1 MTMVFRC
8 RHCRHDD
15 FGSALE
21 MAQHQEACG
30 RHACHGGDV
39 IIKTCDWCKDRL
51 YAEITGR
58 VVDPNYEA
66 WLAEWMATNS
76 LYAKDR
82 MVSFIY
88 EGAGN
93 PESIWASI
101 LPPEPAPVPVRTR
114 HNGGF
119 LGLVGAAALNAGI
132 VTNGLVSHHT
142 LLVANVIMFVLLVF
156 LALWSKRT
164 SRLRH

>member
-1 MTMVFRC
+1 MTSPVLRC
-8 RHCRHDD
+8 KYCQHD
-15 FGSALE
+15 FGSLHELAG
-21 MAQHQEACG
+21 HQEACG

-58 VVDPNYEA
+58 VVDSNYEA
-66 WLAEWMATNS
+66 WLAEWMATTN

-101 LPPEPAPVPVRTR
+101 LPPEPAPVPVRSR
-114 HNGGF
+114 QGSGVMA
-119 LGLVGAAALNAGI
+119 LIGAASVNAGVVANEMI
-132 VTNGLVSHHT
+132 FHHT
-142 LLVANVIMFVLLVF
+142 LPVANVIMFVLLVF

-164 SRLRH
+164 FRLRH